1 MTTLPW
7 AEEFEQVLR
16 SRCRFAASDAALDPD
31 ASFDALGVDSFG
43 LLGLIVE
50 SEEAFQVE
58 FPEHMLTGE
67 VLATPAT
74 LWRAVRQLRLGADD
88 TPGTR

>member
-1 MTTLPW
+1 VTTLPW
-7 AEEFEQVLR
+7 AEEFEQILR
-16 SRCRFAASDAALDPD
+16 SHCRFAAPDAALDPD

-50 SEEAFQVE
+50 SEEALQVE

-67 VLATPAT
+67 VLATPAA
-74 LWRAVRQLRLGADD
+74 LWRAIGQLLPAADNAS
-88 TPGTR
+88 GTR